1 MCLPHFF
8 KTNLVVVA
16 IAAAISG
23 NAHASCC
30 GDGSVA
36 AAGAISAG
44 STVATAVAGAATAVT
59 GALAAA
65 TLTLSWLIN
74 ESTGQII
81 GALEGIM
88 KVGAFANT
96 DALNAHKNA
105 IIMAMLANEKAR
117 IATEQSLATL
127 PLANQTGAAAIAAKQ
142 GEDAKGVVSSAA
154 NAALSKRY
162 LQSMSNESSLLN
174 AFSTTLKRYGATSAL
189 PDADIL
195 ADSLLAGPSSRP
207 QSAKTNTYTA
217 DQLQAAQDFVVN
229 AIDSMPPEDISGTQ
243 ASTVEGRRYRM
254 MLRGEKAR
262 LSLSFRAFADAL
274 AARTA
279 IKGFAPGSQ
288 IGMDATGD
296 ISYREFMTHEIKR
309 RYNNPSWY
317 EQVAGATPT
326 NLQREALFMKALDLH
341 LRFEESKSL
350 EKIELLL
357 AQMNANQVVS
367 SPQRQKIEAQF
378 QRTRVR

>member
-1 MCLPHFF
+1 MRVSPLF
-8 KTNLVVVA
+8 KKNL
-16 IAAAISG
+16 IAAAMAAAITG
-23 NAHASCC
+23 NAQAFCC
-30 GDGSVA
+30 GDGAVA
-36 AAGAISAG
+36 AAGSLAAG
-44 STVATAVAGAATAVT
+44 STVATAVAGAATAIT
-59 GALAAA
+59 GTLTAA

-74 ESTGQII
+74 ESTGQVI

-117 IATEQSLATL
+117 IAAEQSLATL
-127 PLANQTGAAAIAAKQ
+127 PLANQTGAAAVAAKQ
-142 GEDAKGVVSSAA
+142 GEEAKGVVSSAA

-162 LQSMSNESSLLN
+162 LQSKNDESSLLS
-174 AFSTTLKRYGATSAL
+174 AFMTAQKKYGSGSAL

-195 ADSLLAGPSSRP
+195 ADSLLAGPSTRQ
-207 QSAKTNTYTA
+207 QSAKKYTYTS

-229 AIDSMPPEDISGTQ
+229 AIDAMPPEDLSDST
-243 ASTVEGRRYRM
+243 ASTVEGKRYRM

-262 LSLSFRAFADAL
+262 LSLSFRTFADAL

-296 ISYREFMTHEIKR
+296 ISYREFMAHEIKR

-367 SPQRQKIEAQF
+367 SPQRQKLEAQY